1 MPSPKIISPGSAT
14 NTTEAIDNKVHADIT
29 TLIREGVSAIA
40 IGALAGV
47 LFWSAVLGMVDDF
60 TSAPIIPIQV
70 AMEAQSH
77 GR

>member
-14 NTTEAIDNKVHADIT
+14 NTTEAIDNKVHSDIT
-29 TLIREGVSAIA
+29 TLFREGVSAIA

-60 TSAPIIPIQV
+60 TSDPAISFFV
-70 AMEAQSH
+70 AEADH
-77 GR
+77 D